1 MDRSLGAIESR
12 YAGAAVSKCREHG
25 CGVDFAGLPKYV
37 ILKGEALAGQKSAVC
52 DCIVFDARHRLTV
65 SLIEI
70 KSSSLDADKIKRQ
83 FEGGGRKALEIAG
96 KLGCP
101 EPRLA
106 VALVAKNYSKWTQYG
121 ALLRTKVSIGRKKHP
136 ILLRTCGARL
146 ADMGGLAGSRGRRGP
161 GGARWKAG
169 KGRARK

>member
-1 MDRSLGAIESR
+1 MDRRLGAIESR
-12 YAGAAVSKCREHG
+12 YADAAVSKCCEHR
-25 CGVDFAGLPKYV
+25 CGVDFAGLPEYV
-37 ILKGEALAGQKSAVC
+37 ILRGETLAGKSAVC

-70 KSSSLDADKIKRQ
+70 KSSSLNAGKIRRQ

-96 KLGCP
+96 KLGRP
-101 EPRLA
+101 EPRLT
-106 VALVAKNYSKWTQYG
+106 VALVAKNYSRWTQHG

-146 ADMGGLAGSRGRRGP
+146 ADMEGLAGSHDRRRT
-161 GGARWKAG
+161 GGAYGKAAG
-169 KGRARK
+169 KARARK